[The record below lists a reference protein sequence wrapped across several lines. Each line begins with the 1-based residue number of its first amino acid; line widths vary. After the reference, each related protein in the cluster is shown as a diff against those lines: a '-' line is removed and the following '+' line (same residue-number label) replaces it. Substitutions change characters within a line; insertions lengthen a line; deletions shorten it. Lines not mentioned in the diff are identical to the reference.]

1 MKRKKKK
8 ERQRRMKKR
17 GKWGN
22 KKRKVKNA
30 AKK

>member
-22 KKRKVKNA
+22 KRKVKNA